1 MAGKLWIFAAEEV
14 GEESAEVFPAA
25 PFTHEV
31 LPGLPEALVVG
42 VHFLVVNEEV
52 GALEERN
59 ENFEQNLLAFS
70 LLVGELKFGGIFA
83 EEMQVGMVEDKLE
96 EIVVFVGEVLIN
108 FLVVGLTLFSVF
120 EDEDN
125 DGHRE
130 ADDGDDVACEF
141 PKFRGWHAK
150 IWITK
155 RLRRRKVSMWI
166 FVQRGKKVRSTR
178 APHRLHASFAT
189 SLPTS
194 RLQSCEPRQS

>member
-1 MAGKLWIFAAEEV
+1 MAGKLWIFAAEEL
-14 GEESAEVFPAA
+14 GEEVAEVVPAA

-31 LPGLPEALVVG
+31 FPGLPEALVVG

-70 LLVGELKFGGIFA
+70 LLFGELKFRGVFA
-83 EEMQVGMVEDKLE
+83 EEMQVRMVENKLE

-120 EDEDN
+120 EDEDD

-141 PKFRGWHAK
+141 PKIRGWHAR
-150 IWITK
+150 ICFTK
-155 RLRRRKVSMWI
+155 RLRRRKVWM
-166 FVQRGKKVRSTR
+166 
-178 APHRLHASFAT
+178 
-189 SLPTS
+189 
-194 RLQSCEPRQS
+194 